1 MLRFVI
7 EHLIFYFLGSED
19 KASALDNTSNNYMP
33 KLVRMAENTPFRL
46 QNARPIKLIL
56 YLTCPDKFFPAVAIF
71 LSTGT
76 VRSAL
81 ILL

>member
-19 KASALDNTSNNYMP
+19 KASALA

-46 QNARPIKLIL
+46 DNSSLIKLIL
-56 YLTCPDKFFPAVAIF
+56 YLTCPDRFFPAV
-71 LSTGT
+71 
-76 VRSAL
+76 VSAL
-81 ILL
+81 DYEHTLRASNTTRVYSPTT